1 NIFMLSSE
9 KNDTP
14 TESFGYLLEDVFGE
28 NGRLADVL
36 PQYEMR
42 NGQQTMSELI
52 FDAFQSNQ
60 HALIEAETG
69 SGKTLAYLI
78 PAIYEAVKNDE
89 TVVISTE
96 KLNLQSQLIENEL
109 PNLKKILQFSFQYAL
124 LKGKRHYL
132 SLEKFHE
139 QLEIN
144 EDNYN
149 KNMLKAM

>member
-1 NIFMLSSE
+1 LQYAFHSNLTELIDQSIIKSSPNSDEYETFNDLTFKNIFMLSSE

-78 PAIYEAVKNDE
+78 PAIYE
-89 TVVISTE
+89 
-96 KLNLQSQLIENEL
+96 
-109 PNLKKILQFSFQYAL
+109 
-124 LKGKRHYL
+124 
-132 SLEKFHE
+132 
-139 QLEIN
+139 
-144 EDNYN
+144 
-149 KNMLKAM
+149 